1 MSAYVYV
8 LRSSLTGRHAI
19 GSTANLEQ
27 RIAQYTSSPRQLAT
41 SEAPWECVYV
51 EIMDGLDEARKRA
64 TYLKSLK
71 APQGEEDPIRVLYT
85 TRINSRPN
93 GGGK

>member
-51 EIMDGLDEARKRA
+51 EIMDELDQARQRA
-64 TYLKSLK
+64 SYLKSLQ
-71 APQGEEDPIRVLYT
+71 PQGEDDPIRVLYT
-85 TRINSRPN
+85 SRINSRL
-93 GGGK
+93 GGGDSK